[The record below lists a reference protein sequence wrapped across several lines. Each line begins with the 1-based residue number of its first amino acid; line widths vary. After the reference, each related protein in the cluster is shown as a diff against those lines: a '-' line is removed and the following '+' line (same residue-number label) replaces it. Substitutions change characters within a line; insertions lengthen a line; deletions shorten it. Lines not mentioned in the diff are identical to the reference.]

1 MRQLAVLTF
10 VTLDGV
16 MQSPSMPEEDPSGGF
31 EHGGWAAPYWEGVMD
46 QVERHAMSDPY
57 DMVFGRKAYDLF
69 AGHWPNA
76 PKSALSDRINKARK
90 YVVTSQ
96 PSSLHWQNARPING
110 NIAEEISTLKAQD
123 GPLLQVH
130 GSSRLIQALLAHRL
144 IDEFRLWVFPV
155 VVGGGKRLF
164 ENGSPPCQLK
174 LIRFEHCGNGVTMQ
188 FYRPESDASLPAQ
201 QP

>member
-31 EHGGWAAPYWEGVMD
+31 QHGGWAAPYWDSVME
-46 QVERHAMSDPY
+46 QVQRHAMSDPY
-57 DMVFGRKAYDLF
+57 DMVFGRKTYDLF

-76 PKSALSDRINKARK
+76 PSSALADRINAARK
-90 YVVTSQ
+90 FVATSQ
-96 PSSLHWQNARPING
+96 PDSLYWRNALPING
-110 NIAEEISTLKAQD
+110 NVTDEISTLKAQD

-130 GSSRLIQALLAHRL
+130 GSSRLIQALLAHGL
-144 IDEFRLWVFPV
+144 IDEFRLWVFPE

-164 ENGSPPCQLK
+164 ENGSPPCQLH
-174 LIRFEHCGNGVTMQ
+174 LTRLEHCKNGATMQ
-188 FYRPESDASLPAQ
+188 FYRPVK
-201 QP
+201 

>member
-16 MQSPSMPEEDPSGGF
+16 MQSPIMPEEDPSGGF
-31 EHGGWAAPYWEGVMD
+31 LHGGWAAPYWGSVMD
-46 QVERHAMSDPY
+46 QVEHHAMSDPY
-57 DMVFGRKAYDLF
+57 DMVFGRKTYDLF

-90 YVVTSQ
+90 YVATSQ
-96 PSSLHWQNARPING
+96 PSSLRWQNAHPDNG
-110 NIAEEISTLKAQD
+110 NVADEISALKAQD

-130 GSSRLIQALLAHRL
+130 GSSRLIQTLLAHSL
-144 IDEFRLWVFPV
+144 VDEFRLWVFPV

-164 ENGSPPCQLK
+164 EKDCPSCQLK
-174 LIRFEHCGNGVTMQ
+174 LIRFEHCGNGATMQ
-188 FYRPESDASLPAQ
+188 FYGPESGDSRPAQ

>member
-31 EHGGWAAPYWEGVMD
+31 AHGGWAAPYWEGVMD
-46 QVERHAMSDPY
+46 QVERHAMSEPY
-57 DMVFGRKAYDLF
+57 DMVFGRKTYDIF

-96 PSSLHWQNARPING
+96 PDSLNWQNSQPISG
-110 NIAEEISTLKAQD
+110 DVAGAVSTLKAQD

-130 GSSRLIQALLAHRL
+130 GSSRLIQTLLTHNV

-155 VVGGGKRLF
+155 VVGDGKRLF
-164 ENGSPPCQLK
+164 EKDSPLRQLN
-174 LIRFEHCGNGVTMQ
+174 LTRFEHCGNGVTMQ
-188 FYRPESDASLPAQ
+188 FYRPKSGASQPAP

>member
-1 MRQLAVLTF
+1 MRKLAVLTF

-31 EHGGWAAPYWEGVMD
+31 QHGGWAAPYWDGVME
-46 QVERHAMSDPY
+46 QVQHHAMSDPY
-57 DMVFGRKAYDLF
+57 DMVFGRKTYDLF

-96 PSSLHWQNARPING
+96 PSSLRWQNAHPVNG
-110 NIAEEISTLKAQD
+110 NVANEISALKAQD

-130 GSSRLIQALLAHRL
+130 GSSCLIQTLLAHGL
-144 IDEFRLWVFPV
+144 IDEFRLWIFPV
-155 VVGGGKRLF
+155 VVGNGKRLF
-164 ENGSPPCQLK
+164 EKGTLPCQLK
-174 LIRFEHCGNGVTMQ
+174 LTRFERCKNGATMQ
-188 FYRPESDASLPAQ
+188 FYRPVK
-201 QP
+201 

>member
-1 MRQLAVLTF
+1 MRQLAILTF

-16 MQSPSMPEEDPSGGF
+16 MQSPSMPEEDPSDGF
-31 EHGGWAAPYWEGVMD
+31 ANGGWAAPYWDGVMD
-46 QVERHAMSDPY
+46 QVERHAMSEPY
-57 DMVFGRKAYDLF
+57 DMVFGRQTYDIF

-76 PKSALSDRINKARK
+76 PKSALSNRMNSATK

-96 PSSLHWQNARPING
+96 PEGLRWENSRPINDDVAG
-110 NIAEEISTLKAQD
+110 GISTLKAQD

-130 GSSRLIQALLAHRL
+130 GSARLIQTLLSHNL
-144 IDEFRLWVFPV
+144 IDEFRLWIFPV

-174 LIRFEHCGNGVTMQ
+174 LTRFEHCGNGATMQ
-188 FYRPESDASLPAQ
+188 FYRPEHDHSIEEQYP
-201 QP
+201 